1 MFVAF
6 NALALFLLRRTMGS
20 FLPKEYE
27 LEAGHLLP
35 GLFSFANRFAG
46 VTRDQIASEARTCAS
61 AEASAKIQSWKR
73 RSARPRSADCFE
85 TK

>member
-1 MFVAF
+1 MSVAF

-35 GLFSFANRFAG
+35 GLFSCVDVCEG
-46 VTRDQIASEARTCAS
+46 PLGQIASEARTCAS
-61 AEASAKIQSWKR
+61 AEASAKIQSWNR